1 MSTNL
6 QFSKNSLCSILHKSA
21 NIYKDYFCDYD
32 YLVISRAFVDHIFY
46 EISSKSRNFLHLTG
60 LYTKMPSNVFFSKC
74 LDGSIK
80 ARDFEYYKVGAVP
93 TYKDKLS
100 VILNIRDLF
109 SNPHTLVQENFQRN
123 TISCTIATSEKT
135 FTLGFTRPNV
145 VVPMTLLKGNKL
157 DMSLAKPILL
167 TLRKD
172 RHTRLYDEI
181 VYGDIS
187 ILRTYYPII
196 KHRLSERLI
205 NLIEN

>member
-1 MSTNL
+1 MP
-6 QFSKNSLCSILHKSA
+6 QNSHPKVSLLAICDVLHYAAIL
-21 NIYKDYFCDYD
+21 YRDYFVNNDF
-32 YLVISRAFVDHIFY
+32 LLISAAFVNKPIF
-46 EISSKSRNFLHLTG
+46 EVSAKEEHFLHLTG
-60 LYTKMPSNVFFSKC
+60 LISHSPAKTFFRKCYEGTIKPDDFIFKENRSHISKLHIIEQINNV
-74 LDGSIK
+74 
-80 ARDFEYYKVGAVP
+80 
-93 TYKDKLS
+93 
-100 VILNIRDLF
+100 F
-109 SNPHTLVQENFQRN
+109 SNPNTLVQENFQRN

-181 VYGDIS
+181 VFGDIS
-187 ILRTYYPII
+187 ILREYYPII

-205 NLIEN
+205 NLIENQ